1 MKDQQPHASDV
12 RLPAK
17 CLKDVEN
24 AGYAEVIEVKLRN
37 RADEELR
44 SKKNR
49 K

>member
-1 MKDQQPHASDV
+1 MQAIE
-12 RLPAK
+12 LPAK

-37 RADEELR
+37 ARGR
-44 SKKNR
+44 VKGFVQR